1 MAFEDDFYRINRM
14 RDFRDF
20 EDAPYGTFAPEP
32 EDLNFAAN
40 LAKTVNTAPQG
51 ADQAQGLFSTYAT
64 TFNPDQAAID
74 FWSNKINTLGY
85 DAALNEFLNP
95 SQGASAPRFT
105 AMSQDPDYLAATGQ
119 TTKVDTKADTTGAL
133 PGADTTKV
141 ADTLT
146 VADTATT
153 GALPGADA
161 TKAADTTKVTDTVTA
176 VDTSTTGALPGAD
189 TVTAAAQDLI
199 TGTTT
204 GAETKAD
211 TSGALATAADMSQ
224 QGALPGATTTT
235 TAKTT
240 DPKDLVYDYQ
250 GKSYDK
256 NQLLSLAA
264 QIGPNITS
272 LAGGVFSTSGQSVG
286 FNFDEATKIL
296 GAEPTVGQQVV
307 LDMARNLLNM
317 GVTDLS
323 QLNIKEQ
330 KEDLEVF
337 EIFDDEGRPTGTYA
351 AAVQDPNNPDQTTT
365 RILTPEEAARIRS
378 QSTMTSEGE
387 EVRKIAEDILTG
399 RTLYSDDQLINA
411 SNQVKEGLSFDIGVT
426 YTGPDSTRYKLIMNP
441 VTGKPEF
448 AAYYSSTSDMDK
460 VGAILTMASFVP
472 QLAVFAKA
480 IQAGI
485 AIRSG
490 DVIAGLANLAGIGG
504 FDNVSTALKVA
515 DAAQK
520 GDAVQLVSAVLS
532 NTDIAKAAGDI
543 KLVGDTTLKDV
554 GNGIKL
560 ADAITNQNWSAALT
574 IAGTMANSPDL
585 VTAGAATKVI
595 TAVQSGNPILIA
607 DAAMNLNRVTNA
619 ANKVTDANVASN
631 IANTVQ
637 NTQVASLNSSITGTA
652 TDAIGDALD
661 TTVGGGKSDVT
672 VSADDVNAE
681 DTFSGVDQLAVDT
694 FIDAKNKGATDEEAL
709 AAANNVYTTAT
720 TSAGEFSGFED
731 ATKGTTD
738 RGVLK
743 IGNTEADTLEEA
755 TALATSKGYTS
766 FTFNGTTYA
775 LSASAQDIERQVTN
789 QQIASQDNFA
799 DAYKLARESL
809 GPGKTFEWNGKT
821 YSTDTREENPT
832 LAAASDAARAT
843 QTAGDKKYE
852 GYDSKAMGDAQSQ
865 IDLSSLD
872 QAQTYGTFDPFLKSA
887 GLGGEYIIVDDKIS
901 KQLID
906 PVVKTVGLATRGVGG
921 IVDFTAGTLQAIN
934 VIDKNSP
941 LIQIASDLKE
951 LGNQQVGEYLVN
963 EEKKFISR
971 ISEAEGL
978 TGKLKALAD
987 GIIENPSA
995 LLTLG
1000 ASELVEEAPS
1010 VVGAVVSIIAR
1021 APKIIAYGINAVTNL
1036 VEAAGANYNDTKKQ
1050 ALDAGM
1056 SEADAHAAAQKSA
1069 GAAGA
1074 LAFVLGPVAEMP
1086 LIKRAGDIVEGVAQT
1101 GVKQGV
1107 KEVGKTVGKEV
1118 VTESAEGGGAAAVG
1132 SYFAT
1137 GSVDMNQVLTSAV
1150 LDPAVAGNVSGTVA
1164 TVVEVAGNKPATSE
1178 MISASVSNPD
1188 QAQTL
1193 VNTINTTMQPGA
1205 DLKQASV
1212 EIVAAMTESGM
1223 NTQQAESVANT
1234 AVAEQILT
1242 NINNY
1247 GDLNIPNVNIT
1258 VGADKFGN
1266 AVTLGDYLG
1275 SSVTGLGN
1283 IEYIAPDVSIGTN
1296 AQGQP
1301 ITVGDLSSLGKFGTA
1316 TDTTAVDTTKVGDT
1330 TTDTK
1335 TGATTTTSTDATTG
1349 ATTQTTTN
1357 PTTNTTTE
1365 TTINSN
1371 TGINTQVATD
1381 TNTNTTT
1388 TTTTDTNANTTTQVT
1403 TNANTNTTTETT
1415 VNTDTNT
1422 VTQTNTNAN
1431 TNTQTTTQI
1440 NNDTNVVTETK
1451 TDNNSKTETTI
1462 VTDPNNDTQITTV
1475 INTDTGEVIDTKTT
1489 VVPPDWKEPDIDTPD
1504 PVTETTD
1511 TKTKTPPTKKTPTRS
1526 QQSLMPG
1533 LGLLAAPAVYPDD
1546 GPKFKD
1552 PFISSKEGQRKFVGS
1567 LDPFFQE
1574 VESGDMLHPEFMAE
1588 TPQLQDQEETKEET
1602 MPNYFT
1608 YGMQTDLDK
1617 LFSPFGASG
1626 TGLSQ
1631 FEEGDEMAAKRG
1643 GLATPLMAGGGL
1655 TRYGRYAG
1663 GGVPLVAHSGK
1674 TRVDFRQG
1682 DAVTGPGDGQSDDI
1696 PAMLADGEFV
1706 IPADVVAAL
1715 GNGST
1720 KAGSD
1725 KLYDMMHSIRAYHRA
1740 AKPKDLPP
1748 EAKASPLDYLKK
1760 PSRKARR

>member
-1 MAFEDDFYRINRM
+1 MAFEDDIYQNSFLGFRPNRM
-14 RDFRDF
+14 REFRDY
-20 EDAPYGTFAPEP
+20 EDAGIDVFAPTSQ
-32 EDLNFAAN
+32 DMNAAN
-40 LAKTVNTAPQG
+40 IANTANTTP
-51 ADQAQGLFSTYAT
+51 ASNIDQFQEG
-64 TFNPDQAAID
+64 ID
-74 FWSNKINTLGY
+74 SQIS
-85 DAALNEFLNP
+85 ALNQVSDSSLTTE
-95 SQGASAPRFT
+95 
-105 AMSQDPDYLAATGQ
+105 Q
-119 TTKVDTKADTTGAL
+119 TTKQTTGAL
-133 PGADTTKV
+133 PGGKTDTV
-141 ADTLT
+141 T
-146 VADTATT
+146 VADTAIT
-153 GALPGADA
+153 GALPGG
-161 TKAADTTKVTDTVTA
+161 
-176 VDTSTTGALPGAD
+176 SAD
-189 TVTAAAQDLI
+189 TVTATAQDVV
-199 TGTTT
+199 TGATT
-204 GAETKAD
+204 GAETKAAD
-211 TSGALATAADMSQ
+211 TSGALTTATTDMSQ
-224 QGALPGATTTT
+224 QGALPGGTQTATTT

-286 FNFDEATKIL
+286 FDFDEATKIL

-337 EIFDDEGRPTGTYA
+337 EILDDQGRPTGTYGTS
-351 AAVQDPNNPDQTTT
+351 VQDPNNPEGTMT
-365 RILTPEEAARIRS
+365 RILTPEEAARIRTE
-378 QSTMTSEGE
+378 STQGSEGDN
-387 EVRKIAEDILTG
+387 VRKIAEDILTG
-399 RTLYSDDQLINA
+399 RTLYSGDQLINA
-411 SNQVKEGLSFDIGVT
+411 SNQVTEGLSFDIGVT
-426 YTGPDSTRYKLIMNP
+426 YTGPDSTRYRLIMNP
-441 VTGKPEF
+441 TTGKPEF

-485 AIRSG
+485 AIKNG
-490 DVIAGLANLAGIGG
+490 DVLNGLANLAGVGG
-504 FDNVSTALKVA
+504 FNNVATALQVA
-515 DAAQK
+515 NAAK
-520 GDAVQLVSAVLS
+520 NGDAVQLVSALVS
-532 NTDIAKAAGDI
+532 NADVAKAAGDI
-543 KLVGDTTLKDV
+543 KIAGDISLKDV

-560 ADAITNQNWSAALT
+560 ADAINNQNWSGALT
-574 IAGTMANSPDL
+574 IAGTMSNSPDL

-595 TAVQSGNPILIA
+595 TAIQSGNPILIA
-607 DAAMNLNRVTNA
+607 DAAMNLNKVTNA
-619 ANKVTDANVASN
+619 ANNITDQNVATK
-631 IANTVQ
+631 IADSVK
-637 NTQVASLNSSITGTA
+637 NTQVASLNTSVTGTA
-652 TDAIGDALD
+652 TDAVGDMLD
-661 TTVGGGKSDVT
+661 TTVGGGGNDLT
-672 VSADDVNAE
+672 VKADDVSAE
-681 DTFSGVDQLAVDT
+681 DTFTGLDQLAVDT
-694 FIDAKNKGATDEEAL
+694 FVDAKNKGATDEEAL
-709 AAANNVYTTAT
+709 NAANSVLTASKTTVD
-720 TSAGEFSGFED
+720 EFGGFGD
-731 ATKGTTD
+731 ATKATTE
-738 RGVLK
+738 RNVLN
-743 IGNTEADTLEEA
+743 ISNTEANTPEEA
-755 TALATSKGYTS
+755 ANLAASKGYSS
-766 FTFNGTTYA
+766 FTFGGTTYA
-775 LSASAQDIERQVTN
+775 LSASAQDVDRQVAN
-789 QQIASQDNFA
+789 QEIASQSSFN
-799 DAYKLARESL
+799 DAYKVARERL
-809 GPGKTFEWNGKT
+809 GPGQTFEWNGKS
-821 YSTDTREENPT
+821 YSTDTREENPV
-832 LAAASDAARAT
+832 LAAASDAAIAAKTAT
-843 QTAGDKKYE
+843 KTYTN
-852 GYDSKAMGDAQSQ
+852 YDTKSMADAQSQ
-865 IDLSSLD
+865 IDLSGLD

-901 KQLID
+901 KQIID

-963 EEKKFISR
+963 QEKEFVSR

-987 GIIENPSA
+987 GIIKNPSA

-1021 APKIIAYGINAVTNL
+1021 APKIIAYGVNAVTNL

-1086 LIKRAGDIVEGVAQT
+1086 LIKRAGDLVEGVAQT
-1101 GVKQGV
+1101 GVKQSA

-1137 GSVDMNQVLTSAV
+1137 GQVDMNQVLTSAV

-1164 TVVEVAGNKPATSE
+1164 TVVEVAGNKPATGE
-1178 MISASVSNPD
+1178 MISASVSNPE

-1193 VNTINTTMQPGA
+1193 INTVNTAMQPGA
-1205 DLKQASV
+1205 DLKQASI
-1212 EIVAAMTESGM
+1212 EIVSTLTASGM

-1234 AVAEQILT
+1234 AVAEQIIT

-1301 ITVGDLSSLGKFGTA
+1301 ITVGDLSSLGKFGAA
-1316 TDTTAVDTTKVGDT
+1316 TDTTQAADTTQVADT

-1335 TGATTTTSTDATTG
+1335 TGATTSTDATTG
-1349 ATTQTTTN
+1349 ATTQTTTDAA
-1357 PTTNTTTE
+1357 TNTTTE
-1365 TTINSN
+1365 TTTNNN
-1371 TGINTQVATD
+1371 TGVNTQVVTDTKNDTKTTTTTD

-1388 TTTTDTNANTTTQVT
+1388 QTT
-1403 TNANTNTTTETT
+1403 TNAETNVTTETT

-1422 VTQTNTNAN
+1422 VTQTNTDPN

-1440 NNDTNVVTETK
+1440 DNSTNVVTETK
-1451 TDNNSKTETTI
+1451 TDNNSSTETKV
-1462 VTDPNNDTQITTV
+1462 VTDPNNNIQTTTV
-1475 INTDTGEVIDTKTT
+1475 IDTSTGEVIDTKTT

-1504 PVTETTD
+1504 PVEPTEPD
-1511 TKTKTPPTKKTPTRS
+1511 TKTKTTPTKKTPTKTQPS
-1526 QQSLMPG
+1526 PALG
-1533 LGLLAAPAVYPDD
+1533 LSLLAAPTIFPDD

-1552 PFISSKEGQRKFVGS
+1552 PFITSAAEQRKFVGS

-1574 VESGDMLHPEFMAE
+1574 VESGDMLHPDFMAQA
-1588 TPQLQDQEETKEET
+1588 PSMQLQDQEDTKEET

-1608 YGMQTDLDK
+1608 YGMQTDLDS
-1617 LFSPFGASG
+1617 LFGPFGATG

-1631 FEEGDEMAAKRG
+1631 FEDEMAAKRG
-1643 GLATPLMAGGGL
+1643 GLAAPLMAGGGL

-1682 DAVTGPGDGQSDDI
+1682 DAVTGPGDGQSDSI

-1725 KLYDMMHSIRAYHRA
+1725 KLYDMMHSIRAYHRS

-1748 EAKASPLDYLKK
+1748 EAKANPLDYLKK